1 MKKTFATYS
10 FVILAL
16 LLFSCESKS
25 AQKSR
30 LKNQVVTTL
39 HSNKST
45 IKTKRKN
52 LIKILTWN
60 IQELGQTK
68 NTEEILTIAKIIKP
82 YDIVAIQ
89 EVVAKDPRGAQA
101 VAKIADELNRMGS
114 KWDYSIS
121 NPTKSPSSKMSERY
135 AYIWK
140 TSKVKLVS
148 KPFLDSELEEKCIR
162 EPYIAEF
169 KLKKGNEAFY
179 LVNFHSRVHD
189 QNPENEIVF
198 FKDYPNKL
206 NSERIFILGD
216 FNLNEK
222 HSVWNELY
230 NNGFKSAIQN
240 LPTTLKM
247 KCKRNKYLN
256 HSIDNIYFDTK
267 HIELINSD
275 KVDFVKSCRNLIDA
289 RKISD
294 HLPVFIEC
302 NIN

>member
-1 MKKTFATYS
+1 MKKSFATYS
-10 FVILAL
+10 FVILAF

-30 LKNQVVTTL
+30 LKTENTTTL
-39 HSNKST
+39 LSNENSSKAS
-45 IKTKRKN
+45 N
-52 LIKILTWN
+52 QNSLKIITWN
-60 IQELGQTK
+60 IQELGQSK
-68 NTEEILTIAKIIKP
+68 NQEEILNIAKIIKP

-101 VAKIADELNRMGS
+101 VAKIADELNRMGN

-121 NPTKSPSSKMSERY
+121 NPTKSPSSNMSERY

-140 TSKVKLVS
+140 TSKIKLVS
-148 KPFLDSELEEKCIR
+148 KPYLDSELEEKCIR

-169 KLKKGNEAFY
+169 KLKKENKSFF
-179 LVNFHSRVHD
+179 LINFHSRVHS
-189 QNPENEIVF
+189 QNPEKEIVF
-198 FKDYPNKL
+198 FKNYPKRL

-240 LPTTLKM
+240 SPTTLKK
-247 KCKRNKYLN
+247 KCKRKKYLN
-256 HSIDNIYFDTK
+256 HSIDNIYFNTK
-267 HIELINSD
+267 NIDFLNSG
-275 KVDFVKSCRNLIDA
+275 KVDFVGSCRNLINA